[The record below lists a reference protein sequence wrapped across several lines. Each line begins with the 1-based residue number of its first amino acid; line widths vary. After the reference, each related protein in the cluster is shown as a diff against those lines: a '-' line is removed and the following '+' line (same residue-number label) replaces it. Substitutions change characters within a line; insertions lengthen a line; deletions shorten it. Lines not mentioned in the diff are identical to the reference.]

1 MKKPVST
8 HGVCAT
14 EVQKGREH
22 GSIAPRKFLR
32 FQKYQK
38 IFWDEKNEEEK
49 EKNEKIKNIK
59 RKKKTKIL
67 KKTYV
72 EAKSCLIF

>member
-1 MKKPVST
+1 MKKN
-8 HGVCAT
+8 
-14 EVQKGREH
+14 
-22 GSIAPRKFLR
+22 
-32 FQKYQK
+32 
-38 IFWDEKNEEEK
+38 EKEK

-67 KKTYV
+67 IKTYV